1 MMGKH
6 KEKWYEPY
14 KIVTTFDKGEIKKRI
29 ESQIALASSIASG
42 DCLFYGKEIDCRKYR
57 LYISPRKIMPPQDG
71 MFNPNLP
78 RVVLEIIADF
88 DGYNTTIFWIKPR
101 IFWNSIPLVFYTFF
115 CIDRR
120 INVLIYTF
128 FLCLGVFFWGK
139 YWGLYAD
146 VWGNYWR
153 NYWASRKRK
162 KNSARPYPL

>member
-14 KIVTTFDKGEIKKRI
+14 KIVTTFDKKKKKKRI
-29 ESQIALASSIASG
+29 ESQIALGSSIASG